1 MQTNIQDFCVKRY
14 AILTDKCEKKL
25 ENFADLAED
34 KAESTAY
41 KVIDNLA
48 DKVIG
53 RVETLMT
60 QHTTQQTATM
70 LEITQGKHA
79 LQVEKLR
86 E

>member
-1 MQTNIQDFCVKRY
+1 M
-14 AILTDKCEKKL
+14 TDKCEKKL

-60 QHTTQQTATM
+60 
-70 LEITQGKHA
+70 
-79 LQVEKLR
+79 
-86 E
+86 